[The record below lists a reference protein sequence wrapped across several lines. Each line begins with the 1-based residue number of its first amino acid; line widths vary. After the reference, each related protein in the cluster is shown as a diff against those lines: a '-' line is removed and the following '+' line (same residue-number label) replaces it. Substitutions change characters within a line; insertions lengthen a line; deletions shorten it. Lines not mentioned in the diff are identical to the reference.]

1 MNTDKYTERDWEEIA
16 GRFSDINVDKAWNKV
31 RTAIDEE
38 GLIASAPRIGERNKR
53 SLYLRVAAAAI
64 LMIGLGAGFL
74 YLRNSISIG
83 NRVIIASGADHRDVF
98 VTLRDGSKVWLNRN
112 SKLIYKNSLK
122 GETRNVKLIGEAFF
136 DITPDPSRPFII
148 DAGMANVKVLG
159 TSFNVITSNKDNKV
173 EVFVRTG
180 IVMLSDHSGIQNI
193 RVESG
198 SVGFLGTSAPKSLL
212 NENRNYMAWKTDT
225 LVYQGEKLDVVFA
238 DLKRVFN
245 INISADDPGINN
257 IPLTTTFFSLPED
270 TIIQVICN
278 TFNLRYEKNGSV
290 YHLAK

>member
-1 MNTDKYTERDWEEIA
+1 MNTDKYTDRDWEEIA
-16 GRFSDINVDKAWNKV
+16 GRFSDINVDSAWNKV
-31 RTAIDEE
+31 RSAIGEE
-38 GLIASAPRIGERNKR
+38 GFVASTPRIGERNKR
-53 SLYLRVAAAAI
+53 SVFLRVAAAVI
-64 LMIGLGAGFL
+64 LMIGMGAGFL
-74 YLRNSISIG
+74 YLRNSITIG
-83 NRVIIASGADHRDVF
+83 NRVIIASGADQRDVF

-112 SKLIYKNSLK
+112 SKLIYKNIFK

-136 DITPDPSRPFII
+136 DITPDPNRPFII
-148 DAGMANVKVLG
+148 DAGKAKVKVVG

-180 IVMLSDHSGIQNI
+180 KVILSDPSGEQNI
-193 RVESG
+193 MVEPG
-198 SVGFLGTSAPKSLL
+198 SVGIIGTSVPNSSV

-238 DLKRVFN
+238 DLKKVFN
-245 INISADDPGINN
+245 INISADDPEINN

>member
-1 MNTDKYTERDWEEIA
+1 MSTDKYTDRDWEEIA

-31 RTAIDEE
+31 RSGIGEE
-38 GLIASAPRIGERNKR
+38 GLDASAPRLGERNKR
-53 SLYLRVAAAAI
+53 LLFLKVAAAALLI
-64 LMIGLGAGFL
+64 IGLGAGFL
-74 YLRNSISIG
+74 YLRNSITIG
-83 NRVIIASGADHRDVF
+83 DRVIIASGADQRDVF

-112 SKLIYKNSLK
+112 SKLIYKNSLS

-136 DITPDPSRPFII
+136 DITPDPARPFII
-148 DAGMANVKVLG
+148 DAGQANVKVVG
-159 TSFNVITSNKDNKV
+159 TSFNVITSNKDNEV

-180 IVMLSDHSGIQNI
+180 KVMLSDPSGVQNI
-193 RVESG
+193 MVEPG
-198 SVGFLGTSAPKSLL
+198 SVGVMGKSTPTSLV

-238 DLKRVFN
+238 DLKRVFD
-245 INISADDPGINN
+245 INISADDPEINS
-257 IPLTTTFFSLPED
+257 IPLTTTFFSIPED

-278 TFNLRYEKNGSV
+278 TFNLRYQKNGSV